1 MPAPD
6 GPRVSIDGH
15 TRLAFL
21 LGYPVSH
28 SASPAMHR
36 AAFAAAGVNGA
47 YLPWAVAPAHLP
59 AAVEGLRSMENLLG
73 ANVTVPHKEAVVP
86 LLDDLT
92 PEAEAIGA
100 VNTVIPRSG
109 RLVGDNTDG
118 AGFLAALQE
127 ELGCRPEGLTAAV
140 LGAGGAARAVAAAL
154 ARRGVRRVVV
164 VNRTAS
170 RAEALAAHLTARC
183 PGCDIAVQTLHS
195 SWQASQ
201 VPEIRLL
208 VNTTSV
214 GLHPG
219 DPPLF
224 DYDSLPAEVVVA
236 DLIYRPAET
245 PLLRAARRR
254 GCRAANGLGM
264 LVHQGAL
271 AFECWTGV
279 PAPVQAMRDAVG
291 S

>member
-1 MPAPD
+1 MH
-6 GPRVSIDGH
+6 IDGH
-15 TRLAFL
+15 TQLAFL

-36 AAFAAAGVNGA
+36 AAFAAARVNAA
-47 YLPWAVAPAHLP
+47 YLPWAVAPGHLP

-73 ANVTVPHKEAVVP
+73 ANVTVPHKAGIVP
-86 LLDDLT
+86 LLDALT

-109 RLVGDNTDG
+109 RLIGDNTDG

-127 ELGCRPEGLTAAV
+127 ELGCPPEGVTAV
-140 LGAGGAARAVAAAL
+140 ILGAGGAARAVAMGL
-154 ARRGVRRVVV
+154 AQAGADRLVL
-164 VNRTAS
+164 VNRTAT
-170 RAEALAAHLTARC
+170 RAEALAEDIRRHHPRC
-183 PGCDIAVQTLHS
+183 AVTVQTLHP
-195 SWQASQ
+195 SWRVSQ
-201 VPEIRLL
+201 VLEFRLL

-219 DPPLF
+219 DPLLF
-224 DYDSLPAEVVVA
+224 DYDSLPVQASVM

-254 GCRAANGLGM
+254 GCRALNGLGM

-271 AFECWTGV
+271 AFERWTGK

-291 S
+291 R

>member
-1 MPAPD
+1 MN
-6 GPRVSIDGH
+6 IDGH

-36 AAFAAAGVNGA
+36 AAFSVTGVNAA
-47 YLPWAVAPAHLP
+47 YLPWAVAPAHLA
-59 AAVEGLRSMENLLG
+59 AAVAGLRSMENLLG
-73 ANVTVPHKEAVVP
+73 ANVTVPHKGAILP
-86 LLDDLT
+86 LLDALT

-100 VNTVIPRSG
+100 VNTVISRSG
-109 RLVGDNTDG
+109 TLVGENTDG
-118 AGFLAALQE
+118 AGFLLALQE
-127 ELGCRPEGLTAAV
+127 EMGCRPEGLSAVV
-140 LGAGGAARAVAAAL
+140 LGAGGAARAVAMAL
-154 ARRGVRRVVV
+154 AQAGSPRLVLA
-164 VNRTAS
+164 NRTAT
-170 RAEALAAHLTARC
+170 RAVELAEHITNHNPRC
-183 PGCDIAVQTLHS
+183 EVTVQTLHP
-195 SWQASQ
+195 SWRVSQ

-224 DYDSLPAEVVVA
+224 DYDSLPVQALVS

-254 GCRAANGLGM
+254 GCRAVNGVGM

-271 AFECWTGV
+271 AFERWTGSS
-279 PAPVQAMRDAVG
+279 APVQAMRDAVER
-291 S
+291 

>member
-1 MPAPD
+1 M
-6 GPRVSIDGH
+6 RIDGH

-36 AAFAAAGVNGA
+36 AAFLATGVNAA
-47 YLPWAVAPAHLP
+47 YLPWALTPAHLS
-59 AAVEGLRSMENLLG
+59 AAVAGLRSMENLLG
-73 ANVTVPHKEAVVP
+73 ANVTVPHKGAIVP
-86 LLDDLT
+86 LLDALT

-109 RLVGDNTDG
+109 RLIGDNTDG
-118 AGFLAALQE
+118 AGFLLALHE
-127 ELGCRPEGLTAAV
+127 ELDCRPEGLTVAV
-140 LGAGGAARAVAAAL
+140 LGAGGAARAVAMAL
-154 ARRGVRRVVV
+154 AQAGADRLVLA
-164 VNRTAS
+164 NRTAT
-170 RAEALAAHLTARC
+170 RAEELAAHLRRHHPHC
-183 PGCDIAVQTLHS
+183 EVAVQTLHP
-195 SWQASQ
+195 SWRVSQ

-224 DYDSLPAEVVVA
+224 DYDSLPVQALVS

-254 GCRAANGLGM
+254 GCSAANGLGM

-271 AFECWTGV
+271 AFERWTGK
-279 PAPVQAMRDAVG
+279 PAPVQAMRDAVER
-291 S
+291 

>member
-1 MPAPD
+1 MN
-6 GPRVSIDGH
+6 IDGR
-15 TRLAFL
+15 TKLAFL

-36 AAFAAAGVNGA
+36 AAFAATGVNGA
-47 YLPWAVAPAHLP
+47 YLPWAVVPAHLP

-73 ANVTVPHKEAVVP
+73 ANVTVPHKEAIVP
-86 LLDDLT
+86 LLDGLT

-100 VNTVIPRSG
+100 VNTLTPGHG

-127 ELGCRPEGLTAAV
+127 ELGCRPAGLTAAV
-140 LGAGGAARAVAAAL
+140 LGAGGAARAVTLAL
-154 ARRGVRRVVV
+154 AQAGAGRLVLA
-164 VNRTAS
+164 NRTS
-170 RAEALAAHLTARC
+170 TRAKELAEHIRC
-183 PGCDIAVQTLHS
+183 HHPRCEVTVQTLHP
-195 SWQASQ
+195 SWRVSQ

-224 DYDSLPAEVVVA
+224 DYDSLRIQALVI

-254 GCRAANGLGM
+254 GCRAVNGLGM

-271 AFECWTGV
+271 AFERWTGK

>member
-1 MPAPD
+1 M
-6 GPRVSIDGH
+6 SIDGH

-21 LGYPVSH
+21 LGHPVSH

-36 AAFAAAGVNGA
+36 AAFAAAGVNAA
-47 YLPWAVAPAHLP
+47 YLPWAVTPAHLP
-59 AAVEGLRSMENLLG
+59 AAVGGLRSMQNLLG
-73 ANVTVPHKEAVVP
+73 ANVTVPHKEAIVP
-86 LLDDLT
+86 LLDGLT
-92 PEAEAIGA
+92 PEAQAVGA
-100 VNTVIPRSG
+100 VNTVIPG
-109 RLVGDNTDG
+109 DGKLVGDNTDG

-127 ELGCRPEGLTAAV
+127 ELGCRPEGLTAAL
-140 LGAGGAARAVAAAL
+140 LGAGGAARAVAVAL
-154 ARRGVRRVVV
+154 ARAGARRLVL

-170 RAEALAAHLTARC
+170 RAEALAAHLAARY

-195 SWQASQ
+195 SWRVSE

-224 DYDSLPAEVVVA
+224 DYNSLPAEVLVS

-245 PLLRAARRR
+245 PLLRLARRR

-271 AFECWTGV
+271 AFERWIGA
-279 PAPVQAMRDAVG
+279 PAPLRAMREAVER
-291 S
+291 